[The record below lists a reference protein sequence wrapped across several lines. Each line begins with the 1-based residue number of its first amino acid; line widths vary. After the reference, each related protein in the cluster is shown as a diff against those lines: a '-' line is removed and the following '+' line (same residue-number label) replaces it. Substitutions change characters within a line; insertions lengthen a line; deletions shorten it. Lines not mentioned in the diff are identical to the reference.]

1 MADAAPARVLVAGV
15 GNALR
20 RDDGAGI
27 EVVRRL
33 RAAGTPA
40 GVELHAEEGEPV
52 GLLDRFAGRD
62 AVVLVD
68 TMRSGAPAGTVRRV
82 DATDEPLPTA
92 LTGSTSTH
100 AIGLGQA
107 VELART
113 LGRLPAR
120 VVVYAVEGARFDAG
134 RELSAPVAAAVP
146 ALVDA
151 VGVEAAALVS

>member
-1 MADAAPARVLVAGV
+1 VVEGAPARVLVAGV
-15 GNALR
+15 GNVLR

-33 RAAGTPA
+33 RAAGAPT

-82 DATDEPLPTA
+82 DATEEALPIA

-134 RELSAPVAAAVP
+134 GELSDPVAAAVP